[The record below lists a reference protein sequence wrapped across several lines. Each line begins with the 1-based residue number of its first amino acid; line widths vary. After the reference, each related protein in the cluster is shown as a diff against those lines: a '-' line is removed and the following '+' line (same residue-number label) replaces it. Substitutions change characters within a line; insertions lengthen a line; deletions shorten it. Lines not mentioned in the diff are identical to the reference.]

1 MLPTSKPQPLQS
13 LGLPKVE
20 QILGLAVFDSMG
32 LPRSSFITPKHQDTD
47 WVQLVF
53 QFLGLQQLM
62 ASTMGLP
69 MGGHIMVRTK
79 IGNIVVIRRDHGYV
93 ALLLKRALPQE
104 RPEINSDWVDWICD
118 FEANVVRNDANFQAV

>member
-1 MLPTSKPQPLQS
+1 
-13 LGLPKVE
+13 
-20 QILGLAVFDSMG
+20 MG

-79 IGNIVVIRRDHGYV
+79 IGNIVVIRRDQGYV